1 MVKMEEEDILLNP
14 PDEKTV
20 INRAISV
27 AVFFLRAQ
35 AEAIYSSSKDE
46 EILKIEK
53 NFFDEVEDWME
64 DENIINILSTREK
77 LLLGKEIGKWE
88 EMEIFL
94 SLSYLEDLGILLWA
108 LSFIDKIPPYEEG
121 FKLNDVIDLI
131 PVLKSREEFENR
143 AKLRNYKE
151 LMKERE
157 IAELWY
163 FRWKLGRMMKENYK
177 LEEGKSY
184 DEAIKILT
192 EKALSL
198 GAIKEILEND
208 FPIKG
213 RPFSHLEKEDYIY
226 ISNIII
232 ERYLT
237 LNWLCGYYK
246 SWDERKEF

>member
-1 MVKMEEEDILLNP
+1 MEEDILLNP

-20 INRAISV
+20 LNRAISI
-27 AVFFLRAQ
+27 AVLFLRAQ

-53 NFFDEVEDWME
+53 NFFDEVNEWIE
-64 DENIINILSTREK
+64 DEGIKSILSEREK
-77 LLLGKEIGKWE
+77 LLFGKELGKWE
-88 EMEIFL
+88 ELEVFL

-108 LSFIDKIPPYEEG
+108 LSFIDKLPPYEEG
-121 FKLNDVIDLI
+121 FKLVDVIGLI
-131 PVLKSREEFENR
+131 PVLKSIKEFEKM

-151 LMKERE
+151 LMRERE

-177 LEEGKSY
+177 LEDGKSY
-184 DEAIKILT
+184 EEAIKILAK
-192 EKALSL
+192 KALDL

-208 FPIKG
+208 FSVKG
-213 RPFSHLEKEDYIY
+213 KPFSLLEGEDYVY

>member
-1 MVKMEEEDILLNP
+1 MEEDILLNP

-20 INRAISV
+20 VNRAISI
-27 AVFFLRAQ
+27 AVLFLRAQ

-53 NFFDEVEDWME
+53 NFFDEVNEWIE
-64 DENIINILSTREK
+64 DEGLKSILSEREK
-77 LLLGKEIGKWE
+77 LLFGKELGKWE
-88 EMEIFL
+88 EIEVFL

-108 LSFIDKIPPYEEG
+108 LSFIDKIPSYEEG
-121 FKLNDVIDLI
+121 FKLVDVIDLI
-131 PVLKSREEFENR
+131 PVLKNIKEFEKM

-151 LMKERE
+151 LMRERE

-177 LEEGKSY
+177 LEDGKSY
-184 DEAIKILT
+184 EEAIKILAK
-192 EKALSL
+192 KAFDL

-208 FPIKG
+208 FSVKG
-213 RPFSHLEKEDYIY
+213 KPFSLLEGEEYVY

>member
-1 MVKMEEEDILLNP
+1 MEEEDIFLNP
-14 PDEKTV
+14 PDEKKV
-20 INRAISV
+20 IDRAISL
-27 AVFFLRAQ
+27 AVLFLRAQ

-46 EILKIEK
+46 EVLKIEK
-53 NFFDEVEDWME
+53 DFFDEVDHWME
-64 DENIINILSTREK
+64 DENIKNILSEKEK

-88 EMEIFL
+88 EVEIFL

-108 LSFIDKIPPYEEG
+108 LSFIDKMPPYEEG
-121 FKLNDVIDLI
+121 FKLNDVINLI
-131 PVLKSREEFENR
+131 PVLKSRKEFEKR

-163 FRWKLGRMMKENYK
+163 FRWKLGRMIKENYN

-184 DEAIKILT
+184 EEAIKILA

-198 GAIKEILEND
+198 GVIKEILEND

-213 RPFSHLEKEDYIY
+213 KPFFQLKGEDYVY